1 VTFEPKDKVQQIKF
15 IILLPGGGPELQ
27 AEDDRQ
33 AFEAAAAVGSPHQV
47 NYLNVSIR
55 ESATTLTHLQVKIVL
70 NKTILAAFL
79 FCE

>member
-33 AFEAAAAVGSPHQV
+33 AFEAAAAVGSPNQV
-47 NYLNVSIR
+47 NYLNVSIPGKCYY
-55 ESATTLTHLQVKIVL
+55 SHTSSGQNSSK
-70 NKTILAAFL
+70 
-79 FCE
+79 